1 MLVKL
6 LMTIRA
12 DTKGAIIEYFIKI
25 LIIEEWANTA
35 IKIKNRLIK
44 IKALNSRKKQFIE
57 HLDLLN
63 KNISWIDKQIA
74 KLEQEVENLELE
86 QSKNTVNLD
95 LNTGKIQVLDKNKK
109 EIFIL

>member
-1 MLVKL
+1 M
-6 LMTIRA
+6 
-12 DTKGAIIEYFIKI
+12 
-25 LIIEEWANTA
+25 ANTA

-74 KLEQEVENLELE
+74 KLEQEVEKLEIE
-86 QSKNTVNLD
+86 QSGKTLVLD
-95 LNTGKIQVLDKNKK
+95 LNAGKIKVLDKNKK
-109 EIFIL
+109 EICYI